1 MDTISV
7 IIPVKNGEANL
18 DSCLNAVFNQTLKPN
33 EVIIVDGHSTDKTI
47 EISQKYPAKIIY
59 EDYGTVGGARQLGVQ
74 KAENYFVAFTD
85 ADCIPN
91 SDWLENLL
99 KEFSDDIVG
108 VGGGIQNIGSGI
120 WEKSIAYALDSFLG
134 SANSVQDR
142 VLKNKQFVKSISGCN
157 SMYRRE
163 DVLKIGGYNTSYSM
177 NEDTDLNKR
186 LLKLGKIL
194 YTPDAIVL
202 HNQDRNLTQ
211 FIKRMYSFGFG
222 RGNNKLFD
230 LQTIPPIAALFT
242 VICLFISPMIF
253 LLLLLL
259 YFAVLL
265 FFDFLILLKTK
276 SIVYLFTIPII
287 FILEHVS
294 YSLGFWRGII
304 KGYSGGKI

>member
-1 MDTISV
+1 MNTISV

-47 EISQKYPAKIIY
+47 EIAQKYPTKIIF

-74 KAENYFVAFTD
+74 KAENKFVAFTD

-91 SDWLENLL
+91 PDWLENLV

-108 VGGGIQNIGSGI
+108 VGGGIQNIGKGI

-157 SMYRRE
+157 SMYRRD

-186 LLKLGKIL
+186 LLKFGKIL

-211 FIKRMYSFGFG
+211 FVKRMYSFGFG
-222 RGNNKLFD
+222 RGKNKLFD
-230 LQTIPPIAALFT
+230 LQTIPPVAALFT
-242 VICLFISPMIF
+242 VICLFISPQIF

-259 YFAVLL
+259 YFAVLV
-265 FFDFLILLKTK
+265 FFDFLILSKAK

-294 YSLGFWRGII
+294 YSFGFWRGII

>member
-1 MDTISV
+1 MSGISV
-7 IIPVKNGEANL
+7 IVPVKNGASKIEDCLKGIL
-18 DSCLNAVFNQTLKPN
+18 DQTEIPA
-33 EVIIVDGHSTDKTI
+33 EVLIIDGHSNDQTV
-47 EISQKYPAKIIY
+47 EIAQKYPVKIFF
-59 EDYGTVGGARQLGVQ
+59 EDYGTVGGARQVGVE
-74 KAENYFVAFTD
+74 KAQSEYIAFTD
-85 ADCIPN
+85 SDCIPDKN
-91 SDWLENLL
+91 WLKNLYS
-99 KEFSDDIVG
+99 EFNDGIIG
-108 VGGGIQNIGSGI
+108 VGGGIQNIGKGI
-120 WEKSIAYALDSFLG
+120 WEESIGYALNSFLG

-142 VLKNKQFVKSISGCN
+142 VLKKKQFVKSISGCN
-157 SMYRRE
+157 SMYQRE

-211 FIKRMYSFGFG
+211 FVKRMYSFGFG

-230 LQTIPPIAALFT
+230 LQTIPPVAALFT
-242 VICLFISPMIF
+242 VICLFISPQIF

-259 YFAVLL
+259 YFAVLV
-265 FFDFLILLKTK
+265 FFDFLILFKTK

-294 YSLGFWRGII
+294 YSLGFWRGLI

>member
-91 SDWLENLL
+91 PDWLENLK
-99 KEFSDDIVG
+99 KEFRDEIAG
-108 VGGGIQNIGSGI
+108 VGGGIQNIGKGV

-142 VLKNKQFVKSISGCN
+142 VLKNQQFVKSISGCN

-163 DVLKIGGYNTSYSM
+163 DVLQIGGYNTSYSM

-211 FIKRMYSFGFG
+211 FVKRMYSFGFG
-222 RGNNKLFD
+222 RGKNKLFD
-230 LQTIPPIAALFT
+230 LQTIPPIAALLT
-242 VICLFISPMIF
+242 IICLFIFPQIF

-259 YFAVLL
+259 YFAVLV
-265 FFDFLILLKTK
+265 FFDFMILFKTK
-276 SIVYLFTIPII
+276 SIIYLFTIPII